1 MSEQDLHR
9 LAAARKVVGLLP
21 GGAGRGMGVDAAPVL
36 RRLSVGAQGPEDV
49 ALFHDRLITGVAD
62 GRVLS
67 VALDGADVDVVAD
80 TGGRPLGI
88 ETLPDGR
95 LVVCD
100 AQRGL
105 LRVDPATTSV
115 EPLVT
120 TIAGE
125 PMKLCNNAAVAADG
139 TIYFTDSSR
148 RHGIGGYQADGIERT
163 ATGRLLRR
171 DPSGDIQVL
180 LDHLDFANGVALAE
194 DESFVAVAE
203 TGAARIQRL
212 WLTGPR
218 AGRCEPLVAKLPG
231 LPDNLSTGADGRIW
245 VALPMP
251 RLLLLRLARQAPRW
265 ARQRLGWLAAAI
277 DLQVPAPA
285 RVLAV
290 DRDGHTVARI
300 ECGRQ
305 YRMLT
310 GVREHAGSLYFGSL
324 TERAIATSTCPAQ

>member
-1 MSEQDLHR
+1 M
-9 LAAARKVVGLLP
+9 ATTVTP
-21 GGAGRGMGVDAAPVL
+21 GL
-36 RRLSVGAQGPEDV
+36 RRLSIGGRGPEDV
-49 ALFHDRLITGVAD
+49 AVLDGRVLTGVAD
-62 GRVLS
+62 GRLLS
-67 VALDGADVDVVAD
+67 VAVDGTDVRVLAD

-105 LRVDPATTSV
+105 LRVDPATGAVDT
-115 EPLVT
+115 LT
-120 TIAGE
+120 TTAAGE
-125 PMKLCNNAAVAADG
+125 PIKLCNNAAVAADG

-148 RHGIGGYQADGIERT
+148 RYRIDGYHADLIERT

-171 DPSGDIQVL
+171 DPSGGVQVL

-218 AGRCEPLVAKLPG
+218 TGEREALVEKLPG
-231 LPDNLSTGADGRIW
+231 LPDNLSTGVDGRIW

-251 RLLLLRLARQAPRW
+251 DLLLLRLVRRGPHWVR
-265 ARQRLGWLAAAI
+265 RILGWLAAVM
-277 DLQVPAPA
+277 DLRLPAPA

-290 DRDGHTVARI
+290 DRDGRTVARR
-300 ECGRQ
+300 GFRWR
-305 YRMLT
+305 YRLVT

-324 TERAIATSTCPAQ
+324 TESAIATSTFAVH

>member
-1 MSEQDLHR
+1 
-9 LAAARKVVGLLP
+9 LAAQMEAVGLPL
-21 GGAGRGMGVDAAPVL
+21 GRENRSTATTTTPAL
-36 RRLSVGAQGPEDV
+36 RRLSVSGQGPEDV
-49 ALFHDRLITGVAD
+49 AVLHERLVTGVAD
-62 GRVLS
+62 GRLLS
-67 VALDGADVDVVAD
+67 VALDGTDVEVLAD

-105 LRVDPATTSV
+105 LRVDPATASV
-115 EPLVT
+115 EPLTT

-139 TIYFTDSSR
+139 TIYFTDSSY
-148 RHGIGGYQADGIERT
+148 RHRIDGYQAEGIERT

-171 DPSGDIQVL
+171 DPSGDVQVL

-203 TGAARIQRL
+203 TGAARIKRL

-218 AGRCEPLVAKLPG
+218 SGRCEPLVEKLPG

-245 VALPMP
+245 VALPLP

-265 ARQRLGWLAAAI
+265 ARRRLGWLAAAL
-277 DLQVPAPA
+277 DLRVPAPA
-285 RVLAV
+285 RALAV
-290 DRDGHTVARI
+290 DRDGQTVARV
-300 ECGRQ
+300 EFGRH
-305 YRMLT
+305 YRMVT

-324 TERAIATSTCPAQ
+324 TERAIATTACAVH

>member
-1 MSEQDLHR
+1 
-9 LAAARKVVGLLP
+9 LAARIGAVGLPP
-21 GGAGRGMGVDAAPVL
+21 GRVNQSMATTSTPVL
-36 RRLSVGAQGPEDV
+36 RRLPVGGQGPEDV
-49 ALFHDRLITGVAD
+49 AVLHNRLVTGVAD
-62 GRVLS
+62 GRLLS
-67 VALDGADVDVVAD
+67 VALDGTDVAMVAD
-80 TGGRPLGI
+80 TGGRPLGVEI
-88 ETLPDGR
+88 LPDGR

-105 LRVDPATTSV
+105 LRVDLATASV
-115 EPLVT
+115 EPLT
-120 TIAGE
+120 TTVAGE

-148 RHGIGGYQADGIERT
+148 RHRIDGYQAEGIERT
-163 ATGRLLRR
+163 VTGRLLRR
-171 DPSGDIQVL
+171 DPSGDVQVL

-218 AGRCEPLVAKLPG
+218 SGRCEVLVERLPG

-251 RLLLLRLARQAPRW
+251 HLLLLRLARQCPRSV
-265 ARQRLGWLAAAI
+265 RRRLGWLAAAI
-277 DLQVPAPA
+277 DLQVPVPA

-290 DRDGHTVARI
+290 DCDGQVVARI
-300 ECGRQ
+300 ECGRR
-305 YRMLT
+305 YRMVT

-324 TERAIATSTCPAQ
+324 TEHAIAASTFAVQ

>member
-1 MSEQDLHR
+1 LREQDLPGV
-9 LAAARKVVGLLP
+9 AAETEAVGRP
-21 GGAGRGMGVDAAPVL
+21 PDRVNRNMATASTPAL
-36 RRLSVGAQGPEDV
+36 RRLPVGAQGPEDLV
-49 ALFHDRLITGVAD
+49 VLHDRLVTGVAD

-67 VALDGADVDVVAD
+67 IALDGTDVGVIAD

-88 ETLPDGR
+88 EILPDGQ

-105 LRVDPATTSV
+105 LRVDPATASV
-115 EPLVT
+115 EPLTT

-125 PMKLCNNAAVAADG
+125 PMKLCNNAAVAVDG

-148 RHGIGGYQADGIERT
+148 RHRIDGYQAEGIERT

-171 DPSGDIQVL
+171 DPSGEVQVL

-203 TGAARIQRL
+203 TGAARILRL

-218 AGRCEPLVAKLPG
+218 SGRCEPLVEELPG

-251 RLLLLRLARQAPRW
+251 RLLLLRLARQAPPW
-265 ARQRLGWLAAAI
+265 ARRRLGWMAAAI

-285 RVLAV
+285 RALAV
-290 DRDGHTVARI
+290 DRDGQTVSRV
-300 ECGRQ
+300 EFGRR
-305 YRMLT
+305 YRMVT
-310 GVREHAGSLYFGSL
+310 GVCEHAGSLYFGSL
-324 TERAIATSTCPAQ
+324 TERAIAISACAV